1 MAVSIH
7 VGACI
12 PFSQRC
18 DRVADCHDSS
28 DELDC
33 TGQSLDHR
41 DGMALSD
48 SMDYDSDTLLC
59 NPGASATYSIHNMCV
74 YDSSVSVSC
83 KHNEHLFHCENFE
96 CPTMF
101 KVSTQHDV
109 LSGRKEVM
117 RGGGAEGKLS

>member
-1 MAVSIH
+1 MIVSI
-7 VGACI
+7 GACI

-33 TGQSLDHR
+33 TGQSSDHR

-48 SMDYDSDTLLC
+48 YNYLDDDSNTLLC
-59 NPGASATYSIHNMCV
+59 HPGASATYSIHNMCV

-83 KHNEHLFHCENFE
+83 KHTDHLFHCENFE

-101 KVSTQHDV
+101 KVSTHQAE
-109 LSGRKEVM
+109 KKWWW
-117 RGGGAEGKLS
+117 GGGGVGGVV